1 MIEPERTRGK
11 KKLDLP
17 KKQTATWTSAV
28 EEIGKYRFF
37 GVDIT
42 KATPTTLLIDGRTP
56 GMYERSLHH
65 RTRKRCGFN
74 PGTTSQNCV
83 PEIIQ

>member
-28 EEIGKYRFF
+28 EEIGKYRFL
-37 GVDIT
+37 
-42 KATPTTLLIDGRTP
+42 A
-56 GMYERSLHH
+56 
-65 RTRKRCGFN
+65 
-74 PGTTSQNCV
+74 
-83 PEIIQ
+83 